1 MDRIAV
7 TNKVI
12 MDLAAR
18 SEVGRLKYGEVLT
31 TNNGRNM
38 LRDAYEES
46 LDMAQYL
53 KGELIEKEEF
63 CSKVKEI
70 LDDMILMHPSIPTY
84 AYEAAREIGELL
96 NEYQKH

>member
-12 MDLAAR
+12 MDMAAR

-38 LRDAYEES
+38 LRDAYEEA
-46 LDMAQYL
+46 LDLTQYL
-53 KGELIEKEEF
+53 KGELMEKEQF
-63 CSKVKEI
+63 CFKIKEI
-70 LDDMILMHPSIPTY
+70 LDDMARHPSIPTY
-84 AYEAAREIGELL
+84 AYEAGRKIGELI